1 MFIKMATFKMCK
13 SIKQK
18 RISVL
23 SLFKK
28 NYTHSEE
35 LCNDPTTVSV
45 DKANGELVPYWLTAV

>member
-1 MFIKMATFKMCK
+1 MATFKMCK